1 MTLDQ
6 SIDVKPTETSGRP
19 GLRQLA
25 QAAVGS
31 FGLSVLNTAATLVTT
46 VLLARVL
53 GVTDYG
59 VFAFVTATVT
69 LLAVP
74 AIVGVDRLLV
84 RDVAVFSEQR
94 MYGMA
99 RGLVRRAAQLVLAI
113 SVSIALASAAI
124 AWFLA
129 GGVVTLAVLTFW
141 VGVAGLPVLALL
153 RVVQSALM
161 GLGHVVA
168 GQSGELLVRPFIFL
182 GLMLPTLVL
191 TSGQLSAPGAV
202 GLSSLSVV
210 VACAAGIV
218 LLRARTPQSM
228 RTATPE
234 YRTRNWAISAVS
246 LGFLSAAAII
256 NTQTGVVLLGAMAG
270 PEPAGLYAVAQRGA
284 VLVAFPL
291 AAVGTSIAPL
301 AARLWTS
308 NERDHLQRLVT
319 LSARG
324 ALLAALPV
332 AGAFILFGPQILAF
346 FFGSGFAA
354 AALALSIVSVG
365 QVVNT
370 ATGSASVLLVMTG
383 NQRLAGLGITVGAT
397 VNIVVTVLL
406 IPAFGVEGAAIAAT
420 ISLILSN
427 VLLVLLLRRTL
438 RIDSTVL
445 GILVPGG
452 PAAGPS

>member
-1 MTLDQ
+1 
-6 SIDVKPTETSGRP
+6 
-19 GLRQLA
+19 
-25 QAAVGS
+25 
-31 FGLSVLNTAATLVTT
+31 
-46 VLLARVL
+46 
-53 GVTDYG
+53 
-59 VFAFVTATVT
+59 
-69 LLAVP
+69 
-74 AIVGVDRLLV
+74 
-84 RDVAVFSEQR
+84 
-94 MYGMA
+94 MA
-99 RGLVRRAAQLVLAI
+99 WRAAWCGGPPRSCLR
-113 SVSIALASAAI
+113 SRSRSRLASAAI

-129 GGVVTLAVLTFW
+129 GGAVTLAVLTFW

-191 TSGQLSAPGAV
+191 TNGQLNAPGAV

-234 YRTRNWAISAVS
+234 YRTRSWAISAVS

-308 NERDHLQRLVT
+308 NERAHLQRLVT

-354 AALALSIVSVG
+354 AAPALSIVSVG

-452 PAAGPS
+452 PAAGPG